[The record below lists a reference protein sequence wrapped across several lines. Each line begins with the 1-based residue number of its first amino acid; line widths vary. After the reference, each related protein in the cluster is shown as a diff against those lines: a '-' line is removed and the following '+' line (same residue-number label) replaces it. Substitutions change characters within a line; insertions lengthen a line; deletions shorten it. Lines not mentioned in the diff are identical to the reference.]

1 MKRHTKIYMDFF
13 GYDENSFIECER
25 CHSRAV
31 DVHHINALGNIVNMM
46 YICKYEMETDF
57 KL

>member
-1 MKRHTKIYMDFF
+1 MDFF